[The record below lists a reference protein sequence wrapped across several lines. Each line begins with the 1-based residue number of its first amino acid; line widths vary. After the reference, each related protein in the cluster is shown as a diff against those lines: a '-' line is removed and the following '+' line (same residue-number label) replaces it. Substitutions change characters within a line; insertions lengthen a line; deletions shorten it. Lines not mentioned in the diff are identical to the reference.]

1 MRPLSVQRVL
11 LMIVSLLTV
20 CLTTSIPVAGQQKTT
35 PSGSPLEMRL
45 CVDNG
50 CEKLVW
56 RGTYYDGIKDKGSDI
71 ANHYTVDQWSKE
83 GIRLEGKSV
92 SPVSTGRVGPVPI
105 KTYVEGVFT
114 GPIAVDGRSVENGVV
129 NWKIGP
135 QHGEKVFTL
144 TWESDKRAVAAME
157 ACSEGVSNLPS
168 PSALEVCDGYCI
180 VNNDKNVSTWVFEGT
195 KGTANWQQG
204 QKANLTIQEWSN
216 GQVAILREDPPTSMT
231 AGLSAVYRGSVC
243 GGTIK
248 GTVTARWIGH
258 YNELSLPW
266 VATVPVISCDGIAN
280 DSLRLMDIANTA
292 IRFRQ
297 RNPAFQCLSRA
308 AELGDRDAR
317 TATGLMYRD
326 GIGTKV
332 SYPDAIRYLK
342 QSAIQEDYNAQLAL
356 SQIYDIGLGVSPDPA
371 QAKQWETRAF
381 RNPVAVAYRQ
391 NVQNAKDMQR
401 MAFLGLSALVE
412 AMATPSVYVVR

>member
-1 MRPLSVQRVL
+1 
-11 LMIVSLLTV
+11 
-20 CLTTSIPVAGQQKTT
+20 
-35 PSGSPLEMRL
+35 
-45 CVDNG
+45 
-50 CEKLVW
+50 
-56 RGTYYDGIKDKGSDI
+56 
-71 ANHYTVDQWSKE
+71 
-83 GIRLEGKSV
+83 
-92 SPVSTGRVGPVPI
+92 
-105 KTYVEGVFT
+105 VFT
-114 GPIAVDGRSVENGVV
+114 CPIAVDGRSVENGVV

-144 TWESDKRAVAAME
+144 TWESDKPAVAAME
-157 ACSEGVSNLPS
+157 ACSEGVTNLPS

-180 VNNDKNVSTWVFEGT
+180 LNKDQNVGTWVFEGT
-195 KGTANWQQG
+195 RGTGNWHLG
-204 QKANLTIQEWSN
+204 QKANLTIQQWSN

-231 AGLSAVYRGSVC
+231 AGLSAVYRGSIC
-243 GGTIK
+243 GGNIK
-248 GTVTARWIGH
+248 GTVTAHLAGQPD
-258 YNELSLPW
+258 LSLPW
-266 VATVPVISCDGIAN
+266 VATIPLVSCDGVPD
-280 DSLRLMDIANTA
+280 DSLRLLDIANTA
-292 IRFRQ
+292 MRFRQ

-371 QAKQWETRAF
+371 QAKQWETRAYN
-381 RNPVAVAYRQ
+381 NPVAVAYRQ
-391 NVQNAKDMQR
+391 NRQNAKDMQR

-412 AMATPSVYVVR
+412 TMAAPSVYVVR

>member
-1 MRPLSVQRVL
+1 MRPLPVQRVL
-11 LMIVSLLTV
+11 LMIVSALTV
-20 CLTTSIPVAGQQKTT
+20 FLTTSIPVAGQQKTT

-50 CEKLVW
+50 CEKLIW

-71 ANHYTVDQWSKE
+71 ANRYTVDQWSKE
-83 GIRLEGKSV
+83 GVRLEGKSI
-92 SPVSTGRVGPVPI
+92 SPVSTSRVGPVPT

-144 TWESDKRAVAAME
+144 TWESDKPAVAAAD
-157 ACSEGVSNLPS
+157 ACSEGVSNQPS

-180 VNNDKNVSTWVFEGT
+180 LNKDRNVSTWVFEGI
-195 KGTANWQQG
+195 KGTGNWQQG
-204 QKANLTIQEWSN
+204 QKANLTIQRWSN
-216 GQVAILREDPPTSMT
+216 GQVAILREDLPTSMT
-231 AGLSAVYRGSVC
+231 AGLTAVYQGSIC

-248 GTVTARWIGH
+248 GTVTAHLAGQPD
-258 YNELSLPW
+258 LSLPW
-266 VATVPVISCDGIAN
+266 IATVPLVSCDGIAD
-280 DSLRLMDIANTA
+280 DSLRLMEIANTA

-297 RNPAFQCLSRA
+297 PKPAFQCLSRA

-317 TATGLMYRD
+317 TATGVMYRD

-332 SYPDAIRYLK
+332 SYPDAMRYLR

-371 QAKQWETRAF
+371 QAKQWETRAYN
-381 RNPVAVAYRQ
+381 NPVAVAYRQ
-391 NVQNAKDMQR
+391 SVQNGKDMRR